1 MPIKFRCQHCR
12 QFLGISRG
20 KAGLVVDCPTCGRS
34 IRVPD
39 LDGIV
44 KPLPQQP
51 GLNPKDSEL
60 RNALDELANIGRPIQ
75 DSHSPVQS
83 DALHQVDEAEGAPE
97 PVRLA
102 PPSPIELP
110 PVVPSPPV
118 EIAVQRPLASD
129 EEKAWRT
136 TRPKEAWKTLQEL
149 AAEDSSHDS
158 APAATSDNRRTP
170 SATNTSHDDRNDAP
184 PTRSTVPIRL
194 FALGILA
201 LAFAT
206 GFWAGRL
213 TQSSTGNESASSE
226 NNSAKV
232 VQQVPTAASLPPAA
246 VRGRISYQ
254 TDAGDRK
261 PDQHARVIILPVQW
275 SGKTKLKMDGF
286 RIGDS
291 TDDQRVA
298 KASIKAM
305 GGDFATTDDLG
316 EYSVSLPFAG
326 QYHVFVLSN
335 SISRPAS
342 EDTKEIE
349 AKWSL
354 YFERPT
360 QLLGHIQ
367 IHTESIRYSGQTT
380 ELWDYTFPR
389 N

>member
-60 RNALDELANIGRPIQ
+60 RNALDELANIGRPVQ
-75 DSHSPVQS
+75 HSHSPVQS
-83 DALHQVDEAEGAPE
+83 DGFPEVDDAELGAE

-102 PPSPIELP
+102 PPKPIDLP

-118 EIAVQRPLASD
+118 EIAMQRPLAPD

-149 AAEDSSHDS
+149 AENDSSHDS
-158 APAATSDNRRTP
+158 APATSDDRRTA
-170 SATNTSHDDRNDAP
+170 SATNNSQNDHNVAP
-184 PTRSTVPIRL
+184 PSTRSTVPVRL
-194 FALGILA
+194 FAVGVLA
-201 LAFAT
+201 LTFAA

-213 TQSSTGNESASSE
+213 TQSSSGNESASIE
-226 NNSAKV
+226 NNSPKV

-254 TDAGDRK
+254 TDAGERK
-261 PDQHARVIILPVQW
+261 PDHHARVIILPVQW
-275 SGKTKLKMDGF
+275 SGKTKLKIDGF
-286 RIGDS
+286 RVGDS
-291 TDDQRVA
+291 TEDQRVA
-298 KASIKAM
+298 KASIQAM
-305 GGDFATTDDLG
+305 GGDFATTDNLG
-316 EYSVSLPFAG
+316 EYSVSLPSAG

-349 AKWSL
+349 TKWSV
-354 YFERPT
+354 YFERPA
-360 QLLGHIQ
+360 QLLGRIQ